1 VREGWAEA
9 VPRKVILILDIC
21 ALINS
26 IKSLVYRQLGWVG
39 VQKANNY
46 NPSHIGHEAGQP
58 PRNVYRIL
66 PTAVPDKSQ
75 HNYVRSVSGLFMTH
89 STHGTVHDADDS

>member
-1 VREGWAEA
+1 MREGWAEA

-46 NPSHIGHEAGQP
+46 NPSHIGHEAGRP

-66 PTAVPDKSQ
+66 P
-75 HNYVRSVSGLFMTH
+75 
-89 STHGTVHDADDS
+89 GTRPEPTQLCQECVKVVYDTLYSRHCS